1 MPRIEIELNK
11 PDDSAELKDNY
22 NPDEQQY
29 WYKPEEIQKLRD
41 DPDLL
46 LNYRKRIEYAI
57 NTGFSMFYAD
67 TEASRM
73 AEKYMRN
80 EMGRRL
86 GYHPKLSERLIPKW
100 APGCR

>member
-1 MPRIEIELNK
+1 MPRVEIEIK
-11 PDDSAELKDNY
+11 KSQDSAMLGDNY

-29 WYKPEEIQKLRD
+29 WYTPAEIQKLRD

-57 NTGFSMFYAD
+57 NTGFAMFYAD

-86 GYHPKLSERLIPKW
+86 GYHQQLSERLIPKW